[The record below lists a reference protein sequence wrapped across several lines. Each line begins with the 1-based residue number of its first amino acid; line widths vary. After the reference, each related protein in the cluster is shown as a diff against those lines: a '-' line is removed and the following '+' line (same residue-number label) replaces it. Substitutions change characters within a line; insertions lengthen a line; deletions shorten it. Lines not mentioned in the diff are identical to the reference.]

1 MISGCSTPIPPDAP
15 PSVHATS
22 SARRQIRAQQK
33 QRLFPTIEYAARVSH
48 FDPKSDYRDF
58 RGFFVLFWIGLAIM
72 VISTMLRNLKETGYP
87 LSIRQWGLFTENVWE
102 LGLSDGAMVASAA
115 MSLPLHKLYLNSNR
129 IFRWSR
135 LGMAIQSIFQAVWL
149 AFWVEW
155 VNVTIMYGNR

>member
-1 MISGCSTPIPPDAP
+1 
-15 PSVHATS
+15 
-22 SARRQIRAQQK
+22 
-33 QRLFPTIEYAARVSH
+33 
-48 FDPKSDYRDF
+48 
-58 RGFFVLFWIGLAIM
+58 VLFWIGLAIM

-115 MSLPLHKLYLNSNR
+115 LSLPLHKLYLNSNR

-149 AFWVEW
+149 AFWVE
-155 VNVTIMYGNR
+155 